1 MMCSLSTNR
10 RRIDLDQRMKK
21 LRDKP
26 YGNTGGTK
34 DLQTGEVPH
43 LGALFLHNAKT
54 WSPNNS
60 TQDVHVNVALQPDIY
75 RKILLESV
83 FTVSPTGHNF
93 ET

>member
-10 RRIDLDQRMKK
+10 RRIDLDQRMKQ
-21 LRDKP
+21 LRDKSS
-26 YGNTGGTK
+26 GIIHHGAEEA
-34 DLQTGEVPH
+34 GEVPH
-43 LGALFLHNAKT
+43 LEALFLHNAKT